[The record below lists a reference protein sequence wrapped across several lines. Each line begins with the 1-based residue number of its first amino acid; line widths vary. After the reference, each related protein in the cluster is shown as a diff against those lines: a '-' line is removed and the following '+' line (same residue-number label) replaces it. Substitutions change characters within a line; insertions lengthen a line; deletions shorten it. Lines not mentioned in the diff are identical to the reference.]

1 MCVLSIVFHPSTF
14 SVGDPSLS
22 CRRQFSRYTC
32 PSCNVAYC
40 SLTCFRSEVH
50 SQCSETFYRKE
61 IVTGI
66 NTGSSKMVEE
76 RVYMLEVLKR
86 IEEQSA
92 EADVVPLRGSDEE
105 DEDEDDLARR
115 LAGMDVSAASADD
128 LLAVLT
134 TEERDKFFMAVED
147 PSSELAQRLLASAEL
162 HKTRQEPWWEAPS
175 VSEDSSLL
183 TRVRYG
189 HKPDL
194 MEVPANLIKPGGT
207 SLLYNI
213 CAVLLAYT
221 YTTRRLAMSPLS
233 STTNDPL
240 DQNEAHRILSQA
252 VPFITHQKS
261 KILHVSLSDSVTA
274 FWSRLDPGNINARTM
289 VVLLEDV
296 AKLLRPWRV
305 ALAEHRLETG
315 QGMSAL
321 NADHPST
328 TTILAVSDIVSLFNL
343 TTESSAVSPQHSHV
357 AMKLTFYA
365 AHLLST
371 PPLLLHA
378 LADEVYLHAKRVEK
392 EVERIER
399 PVSIARLRGRC
410 RSDSKSKRKGIEEM
424 S

>member
-1 MCVLSIVFHPSTF
+1 M
-14 SVGDPSLS
+14 
-22 CRRQFSRYTC
+22 
-32 PSCNVAYC
+32 A
-40 SLTCFRSEVH
+40 
-50 SQCSETFYRKE
+50 
-61 IVTGI
+61 
-66 NTGSSKMVEE
+66 EE
-76 RVYMLEVLKR
+76 RVEMLKLLKR

-92 EADVVPLRGSDEE
+92 EEDAVILRGSDED

-115 LAGMDVSAASADD
+115 LAEVDISSASADD
-128 LLAVLT
+128 LLRVLT

-175 VSEDSSLL
+175 VSEDSSLPA
-183 TRVRYG
+183 RVRYG

-221 YTTRRLAMSPLS
+221 YTTRHLAMSPLS
-233 STTNDPL
+233 SKTNDPL

-252 VPFITHQKS
+252 VPFITHRKS
-261 KILHVSLSDSVTA
+261 KMLHVSLSDAVTT
-274 FWSRLDPGNINARTM
+274 FWSRLDPGSINARTM
-289 VVLLEDV
+289 AVLLGDV

-305 ALAEHRLETG
+305 TLAEHWLETG
-315 QGMSAL
+315 EGMSAL
-321 NADHPST
+321 KADHPSS

-343 TTESSAVSPQHSHV
+343 TMESSAVSPQHSHV

-371 PPLLLHA
+371 PSFLLHA
-378 LADEVYLHAKRVEK
+378 LADEVYLHAKLVEK

-399 PVSIARLRGRC
+399 PVAIARPRGR
-410 RSDSKSKRKGIEEM
+410 SDAETKRKVIQEM